1 MSKPFFENLYSIIK
15 SSTEKREDYLTELLK
30 LYLSEYD
37 NSALFFKYLIND
49 HKNDFNEKFKYYTQI
64 KYKSLSDF
72 NDSRL
77 DLLARSDS
85 YIIYIENKWDA
96 KLGYQQLEKYVEALK
111 LEYQKNKFLLFI
123 TKEKENYE
131 LSNVIH
137 ICEKFKINFYHFTW
151 GKVYLVLKN
160 IFEDESTKD
169 YKSILLEEL
178 IKYLEYY
185 NMQRIENLEQND
197 LELLKKAKRINL
209 IEDSILTEI
218 TNIKLKDLGF
228 DLPNDDWI
236 DINNLSGNEFWGK
249 KINIYEGLTL
259 FIYFKLIKKPSN
271 DYSVYLALMFQYWG
285 TNEEIREKFFKI
297 KNSSWKFNDDW
308 DLISEEDIMKIMS
321 KDKVYPLILISK
333 HIIDTILKIKNDINL
348 ILDSVKP

>member
-1 MSKPFFENLYSIIK
+1 
-15 SSTEKREDYLTELLK
+15 
-30 LYLSEYD
+30 
-37 NSALFFKYLIND
+37 
-49 HKNDFNEKFKYYTQI
+49 
-64 KYKSLSDF
+64 
-72 NDSRL
+72 
-77 DLLARSDS
+77 
-85 YIIYIENKWDA
+85 
-96 KLGYQQLEKYVEALK
+96 
-111 LEYQKNKFLLFI
+111 
-123 TKEKENYE
+123 
-131 LSNVIH
+131 
-137 ICEKFKINFYHFTW
+137 
-151 GKVYLVLKN
+151 
-160 IFEDESTKD
+160 
-169 YKSILLEEL
+169 
-178 IKYLEYY
+178 
-185 NMQRIENLEQND
+185 MQRIENLEQND